1 MLTVEKMILTL
12 AGIALLLSSCS
23 KEDADEAVIIPESVE
38 AIFTPRSQEA
48 TRATATSWEAGD
60 LVGIF
65 ALKEGMPLST
75 DAVYDGK
82 ANIAYENSVDG
93 PIGLFSAAINPI
105 RFPADGS
112 AIDFVAYYP
121 YTTAVSSDYQLPID
135 LSQQSPLSAIDLMY
149 ATATG
154 QTKANPS
161 VSLTFTHSLSRFELT
176 LTTDEG
182 VLLDGAS
189 LTIDNVLTK
198 GSMDLATGTITAGTT
213 TGSITPVTSTDAAT
227 NSVTASAILLPGQQT
242 DALTVHILLA
252 DGKQYHWKPP
262 VVTLLPG
269 KSYSYSLNLTAGIPG
284 ADESAISSADAN
296 LLSSH

>member
-176 LTTDEG
+176 
-182 VLLDGAS
+182 
-189 LTIDNVLTK
+189 IDNVLTK